1 MYPSP
6 IADGPRTDKRAD
18 ELLRVHQREI
28 FRWTDRLFAFLMVV
42 QWLAAIIAS
51 VCLAP
56 MTWDGAASRVHP
68 HVWMSLFGG
77 GLLASLPLWLA
88 FRRPGEA
95 TTRHVIAVAQV
106 LFSSLLIQ
114 VTGGRI
120 ETHFHVF
127 GSLAFLAMYRD
138 WRVLVAPTAIVAV
151 DHFVRG
157 LLWPETVFGIVT
169 PSPWRWLEH
178 AGWVLFEDTILV
190 YACLEGVREMRAIAG
205 RTAELEESRRKT
217 QEQACEL
224 ARARDAAERA
234 NHAKSEVLANMSH
247 EIRTPLNAVLGFTDL
262 LLKGGDEIE
271 PAERQDP
278 LGTIRRS
285 ARHLLTLLNDIL
297 DLSKIE
303 AGQLDVERLRCDP
316 HEILAE
322 VCSVLRVRA
331 AEKGLSLDYDWEGQI
346 PATVETDPARLRQ
359 VLVNLVG
366 NAIKFTEIGGVRLT
380 ARLVEGDAPKS
391 LLEIAVRDT
400 GVGIPADRLAAIFD
414 PFVQA
419 DSSVTRRFGGTGL
432 GLAICKRICE
442 RLGGDVR
449 VESAVG
455 LGSRFV
461 FRVDAG
467 RPEGLRTGPVLADLR
482 PDDRRAAGT
491 PRRARPDLSGR
502 RILVADDG
510 ETNRKL
516 IGLVLRKAG
525 ATVVLVENGDEACD
539 AAISASDAGAPF
551 DAVLLDMQMPV
562 MDGYTAAGRLRE
574 AGLVAPVFALAAHA
588 VKGDAERCLAAGC
601 THYVSKPIDAD
612 ELLDSLASA
621 LSAATGTA
629 KTWFA
634 ARSASNESVGPTIHS
649 TLPTDDPEI
658 AEIVADFVAE
668 LRGRLPQFAA
678 AVDAGDAAELSRLG
692 HWLAG
697 AGGTAGFPVLS
708 ELGRAI
714 ERGTEGKARLA
725 VDRLHEVAGR
735 LASSVAA
742 AGTDDAAWQE
752 EPDRD
757 AAGDR
762 QLLSAGTIRD

>member
-1 MYPSP
+1 MPLSLP
-6 IADGPRTDKRAD
+6 TEPRVKARAD
-18 ELLRVHQREI
+18 ELLRAHQREI
-28 FRWTDRLFAFLMVV
+28 FVWTDRLFAFLMVV
-42 QWLAAIIAS
+42 QWAAAVVAS
-51 VCLAP
+51 FCLTP
-56 MTWDGAASRVHP
+56 TTWDGAESRVHP
-68 HVWMSLFGG
+68 HVWISVFGG

-88 FRRPGEA
+88 FRRSGTV

-138 WRVLVAPTAIVAV
+138 WRVLVAPTVIVAV

-190 YACLEGVREMRAIAG
+190 YACLQGVREMRAIAG
-205 RTAELEESRRKT
+205 RTAELEESRRQT
-217 QEQACEL
+217 QEQAAEL
-224 ARARDAAERA
+224 ERARDAAERA
-234 NHAKSEVLANMSH
+234 NHAKSEFLANMSH

-262 LLKGGDEIE
+262 LLNEGEEIE
-271 PAERQDP
+271 PAERQDH
-278 LGTIRRS
+278 LATIRRS
-285 ARHLLTLLNDIL
+285 GRHLLTLLNDIL

-331 AEKGLSLDYDWEGQI
+331 AEKGLSLNYDWEAAV
-346 PATVETDPARLRQ
+346 PSTVETDPARLRQ

-366 NAIKFTEIGGVRLT
+366 NAIKFTEMGGVQLT
-380 ARLVEGDAPKS
+380 ARLVEDASAGATSS
-391 LLEIAVRDT
+391 LLEVAVRDT
-400 GVGIPADRLAAIFD
+400 GVGIPAERLSAIFN

-467 RPEGLRTGPVLADLR
+467 RPEGLRTGPVHADVR
-482 PDDRRAAGT
+482 PAARAEAGS
-491 PRRARPDLSGR
+491 PRRTRPDLSGVR
-502 RILVADDG
+502 VLVADDG

-516 IGLVLRKAG
+516 IGLVLRRAG
-525 ATVVLVENGDEACD
+525 AAVVLVENGREACE
-539 AAISASDAGAPF
+539 AAVSAAEAGEPF

-574 AGLVAPVFALAAHA
+574 AGLTAPLFALTAHA
-588 VKGDAERCLAAGC
+588 MKGDAERCLAAGC

-612 ELLDSLASA
+612 ELLKALTAAVGARGAAASRHA
-621 LSAATGTA
+621 VRANEDAP
-629 KTWFA
+629 
-634 ARSASNESVGPTIHS
+634 ARESIRS
-649 TLPTDDPEI
+649 TLPMDDPEV
-658 AEIVADFVAE
+658 AEIVADFVAD
-668 LRGRLPQFAA
+668 LRGRLPEFAA
-678 AVDAGDAAELSRLG
+678 AAEAGDGVELRRLG

-697 AGGTAGFPVLS
+697 AGGTAGFPVLL
-708 ELGRAI
+708 EIGRAI
-714 ERGTEGKARLA
+714 ERGNEGEARAA
-725 VDRLHEVAGR
+725 VDRLDEVIGR
-735 LASSVAA
+735 LACGAA
-742 AGTDDAAWQE
+742 AEA
-752 EPDRD
+752 
-757 AAGDR
+757 
-762 QLLSAGTIRD
+762 QLLAG